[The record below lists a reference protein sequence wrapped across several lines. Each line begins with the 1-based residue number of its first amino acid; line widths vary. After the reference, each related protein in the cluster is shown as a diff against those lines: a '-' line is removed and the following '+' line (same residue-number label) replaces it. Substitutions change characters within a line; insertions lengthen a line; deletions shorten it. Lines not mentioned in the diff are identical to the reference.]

1 MLVTFFYAGFD
12 FLCYTVSI
20 NDRKKKEK
28 PYGKSDDRKRYS
40 ENKRRMKP
48 YLSIQSH
55 PFLINFNSYEFR
67 LGYRL
72 LYFQLLLQ

>member
-1 MLVTFFYAGFD
+1 MIVICKKGWLLLLVIFFYAEFD

-40 ENKRRMKP
+40 KNKRRNRIP
-48 YLSIQSH
+48 
-55 PFLINFNSYEFR
+55 
-67 LGYRL
+67 
-72 LYFQLLLQ
+72 